1 VYQQTT
7 AQIVKSV
14 TEGFNGTVFA
24 YGQTSSGKTHTMYGN
39 ESEPGIVFL
48 AVKELFERIERD
60 EDREFFVRASY
71 LEIYNEQ
78 LIDLLANNRE
88 GSKEDDDGGLNV
100 NNNSNITS
108 QMMNLKIQ
116 EDPERGIIV
125 NGLKEERVRNIEQVK
140 KLLEIGQNNR
150 HVGATNMNARSSRS
164 HVIFRL
170 CIESKQ
176 RNANENV
183 LVSILNLVDL
193 AGSERVAKTGAEGQR
208 AKEGAS
214 INKSLL
220 TLGLVINK
228 LAETGDKGK
237 SSSNAAHVPY
247 RDSKLTRILQP
258 ALGGN
263 SKTAIVCAM
272 TPCSSHVEE
281 TSSTLRFATRAKN
294 VTNQAK
300 RNEVATATAAMIK
313 KQAAEIARLEKKLS
327 SSFSKSASTKKLEEE
342 LDQLKQDLS
351 AKDEKIA
358 ELQSKL
364 SSSSSSVEV
373 VDESGSEC
381 VTNSNQAP
389 IETNKRQQEMT
400 PHTTEAIVAL
410 EAKLT
415 EIQNEK
421 DFLSEKM
428 KAMKN
433 EYKAEQK
440 KMFKRAEAAENEIEK
455 MKMDAKK
462 VKLESL
468 AQNSDVLNAKEAIE
482 AALVSRNLELA
493 SAVER
498 ALVAEKKL
506 EECNRKLKLKSRSE
520 DDDNFEL
527 NRKLENVTEEKE
539 ELEQALK
546 KKEKKFQQEKK
557 QLLSK
562 VEFAEKQAQE
572 ALEKYTNEGDGKL
585 LIELKEK
592 IKVFEKVNVS
602 KMKEIAKLKMEVA
615 QNVSKMIDYE
625 TQLITQNN
633 DDDDN
638 PSSSLDAAAAA
649 QNKSE
654 NRNANELL
662 QMMKLKIQDLEE
674 EISELQLVKQQNVD
688 AMAVSNNDNNNV
700 TKEEEQSESEAL
712 LNDLRFALEEANV
725 QIEKANVEVE
735 KANAEVEKANVE
747 RIDMQ
752 QMLEEAVVAVEEQAR
767 VREQLERTLEEI
779 ENRTQ
784 QLMTINNNNN
794 HDSSNKEEELEQ
806 QQQQQQMI
814 EVKKLCAIYEIKY
827 AKAKEKMKEDLLKI
841 KALQKEISTDKKVKE
856 GLKHEVV
863 KLTKQMEKMQ
873 TVYGRL
879 KATKFAPNA
888 NAQEFDKV
896 RARKERE
903 YDLEKEQQKNNNN
916 NNNNNNNIEIVAE
929 TKLTKSTTS
938 SKTALS
944 EIDSNIVIN

>member
-1 VYQQTT
+1 
-7 AQIVKSV
+7 
-14 TEGFNGTVFA
+14 
-24 YGQTSSGKTHTMYGN
+24 MYGN

-100 NNNSNITS
+100 NNDSNITS

-263 SKTAIVCAM
+263 SKTAIVCAT

-389 IETNKRQQEMT
+389 IETNKRQ
-400 PHTTEAIVAL
+400 
-410 EAKLT
+410 
-415 EIQNEK
+415 
-421 DFLSEKM
+421 
-428 KAMKN
+428 
-433 EYKAEQK
+433 
-440 KMFKRAEAAENEIEK
+440 
-455 MKMDAKK
+455 
-462 VKLESL
+462 
-468 AQNSDVLNAKEAIE
+468 
-482 AALVSRNLELA
+482 
-493 SAVER
+493 
-498 ALVAEKKL
+498 
-506 EECNRKLKLKSRSE
+506 
-520 DDDNFEL
+520 
-527 NRKLENVTEEKE
+527 
-539 ELEQALK
+539 
-546 KKEKKFQQEKK
+546 
-557 QLLSK
+557 
-562 VEFAEKQAQE
+562 
-572 ALEKYTNEGDGKL
+572 
-585 LIELKEK
+585 
-592 IKVFEKVNVS
+592 
-602 KMKEIAKLKMEVA
+602 
-615 QNVSKMIDYE
+615 
-625 TQLITQNN
+625 
-633 DDDDN
+633 
-638 PSSSLDAAAAA
+638 
-649 QNKSE
+649 
-654 NRNANELL
+654 
-662 QMMKLKIQDLEE
+662 
-674 EISELQLVKQQNVD
+674 
-688 AMAVSNNDNNNV
+688 
-700 TKEEEQSESEAL
+700 
-712 LNDLRFALEEANV
+712 
-725 QIEKANVEVE
+725 
-735 KANAEVEKANVE
+735 
-747 RIDMQ
+747 
-752 QMLEEAVVAVEEQAR
+752 
-767 VREQLERTLEEI
+767 
-779 ENRTQ
+779 
-784 QLMTINNNNN
+784 
-794 HDSSNKEEELEQ
+794 
-806 QQQQQQMI
+806 
-814 EVKKLCAIYEIKY
+814 
-827 AKAKEKMKEDLLKI
+827 
-841 KALQKEISTDKKVKE
+841 
-856 GLKHEVV
+856 
-863 KLTKQMEKMQ
+863 
-873 TVYGRL
+873 
-879 KATKFAPNA
+879 
-888 NAQEFDKV
+888 
-896 RARKERE
+896 
-903 YDLEKEQQKNNNN
+903 
-916 NNNNNNNIEIVAE
+916 
-929 TKLTKSTTS
+929 
-938 SKTALS
+938 
-944 EIDSNIVIN
+944 

>member
-1 VYQQTT
+1 
-7 AQIVKSV
+7 
-14 TEGFNGTVFA
+14 
-24 YGQTSSGKTHTMYGN
+24 MYGN

-462 VKLESL
+462 VKLEQGHVQTPIPSGHYYL
-468 AQNSDVLNAKEAIE
+468 AEILYFFGNFQNFK
-482 AALVSRNLELA
+482 
-493 SAVER
+493 
-498 ALVAEKKL
+498 
-506 EECNRKLKLKSRSE
+506 
-520 DDDNFEL
+520 
-527 NRKLENVTEEKE
+527 
-539 ELEQALK
+539 
-546 KKEKKFQQEKK
+546 
-557 QLLSK
+557 
-562 VEFAEKQAQE
+562 
-572 ALEKYTNEGDGKL
+572 
-585 LIELKEK
+585 
-592 IKVFEKVNVS
+592 
-602 KMKEIAKLKMEVA
+602 
-615 QNVSKMIDYE
+615 
-625 TQLITQNN
+625 
-633 DDDDN
+633 
-638 PSSSLDAAAAA
+638 
-649 QNKSE
+649 
-654 NRNANELL
+654 
-662 QMMKLKIQDLEE
+662 
-674 EISELQLVKQQNVD
+674 
-688 AMAVSNNDNNNV
+688 
-700 TKEEEQSESEAL
+700 
-712 LNDLRFALEEANV
+712 
-725 QIEKANVEVE
+725 
-735 KANAEVEKANVE
+735 
-747 RIDMQ
+747 
-752 QMLEEAVVAVEEQAR
+752 
-767 VREQLERTLEEI
+767 
-779 ENRTQ
+779 
-784 QLMTINNNNN
+784 
-794 HDSSNKEEELEQ
+794 
-806 QQQQQQMI
+806 
-814 EVKKLCAIYEIKY
+814 VKKL
-827 AKAKEKMKEDLLKI
+827 LLDRV
-841 KALQKEISTDKKVKE
+841 LWVCYWSRTISILRE
-856 GLKHEVV
+856 LSE
-863 KLTKQMEKMQ
+863 
-873 TVYGRL
+873 YG
-879 KATKFAPNA
+879 
-888 NAQEFDKV
+888 
-896 RARKERE
+896 
-903 YDLEKEQQKNNNN
+903 
-916 NNNNNNNIEIVAE
+916 
-929 TKLTKSTTS
+929 TKSLRGAYLVVVFRLS
-938 SKTALS
+938 SFLP
-944 EIDSNIVIN
+944 SNNEPK